1 MMAGLESYE
10 SVYRRNVVR
19 SRETESNF
27 LHTYHGQDVIRP
39 SDVVMHP
46 LGEDN
51 PPSEAGQC

>member
-51 PPSEAGQC
+51 PPSEAG